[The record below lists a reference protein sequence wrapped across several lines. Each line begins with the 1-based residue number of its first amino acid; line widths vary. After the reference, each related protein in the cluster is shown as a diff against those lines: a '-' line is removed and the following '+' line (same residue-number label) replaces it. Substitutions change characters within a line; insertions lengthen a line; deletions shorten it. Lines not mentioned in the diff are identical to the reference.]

1 MSVGLLPRFAPQSFS
16 TDILVDLTARRLTE
30 AELSAHLSAFVDV
43 VSPTQSVTVAVGSI
57 AGAGRRDERSRFDMF
72 DGPPAEALRHAVRG
86 AAERR
91 RALAIVRGLWM
102 PSGGL
107 LGGLADL
114 VSLDP
119 LIGSFQPRFAASDD
133 DGIWIL
139 PGAAE
144 GGSNGRMARRFL
156 PLLPDTLITPELS
169 AACILLSPAAVLA
182 ADISMQDTM
191 EAAIALTLV
200 SLRRRGFRNV
210 VSNRLVASCA
220 LPRDAV
226 YPRLDQIE
234 RQIVAST
241 YPDVGRAA
249 TWRDRLPQRRFEEIL
264 SGSFSADGRPRLLI
278 DCRGMQP
285 GHNGTAHSMLG
296 YLKGLEELSPGWD
309 IEVAVQPAAA
319 AFHRIYEVCNRLQ
332 VNIGQPTGPYLAS
345 VTLNQPFSL
354 EVIAELHRVSC
365 LLVHNM
371 LDTIAWDII
380 WQFNDRLSSVWDFI
394 ARHADGL
401 LFISKFSQDRFAL
414 RFSPLPEVRQ
424 TVAHLS
430 FSPEETVGGDGPV
443 SNRDP
448 YILLVGNEY
457 DHKDIGR
464 TLRVLVD
471 AFPFTRITVIGTNHA
486 PSANVTAMPSGYIEP
501 AELHRLFVGASVI
514 VFPSFY
520 EGFGLPAMYG
530 LACGR
535 TVAVR
540 KSEIWNEI
548 AGHTRTAGALVPFED
563 DADLTDVV
571 GRALHGHPPDGLPQG
586 GLIPANGSPA
596 KWRDCA
602 GRIIELLEQLRP
614 NISYRRWQERD
625 SAIDL
630 MNSQAT

>member
-1 MSVGLLPRFAPQSFS
+1 MPVDLLPRFGPQSFS
-16 TDILVDLTARRLTE
+16 TDIFVDLSGCSLPE
-30 AELSAHLSAFVDV
+30 AELSAHLSACVDAI
-43 VSPTQSVTVAVGSI
+43 SPTQCVTVAVGSI
-57 AGAGRRDERSRFDMF
+57 EGAGRRDQRSRFDIF
-72 DGPPAEALRHAVRG
+72 DGPPAEALRYAVR
-86 AAERR
+86 AAADRR
-91 RALAIVRGLWM
+91 RALVIVRGLWM
-102 PSGGL
+102 PSGEL

-133 DGIWIL
+133 EGIWIL
-139 PGAAE
+139 PSETGEGANE
-144 GGSNGRMARRFL
+144 RMPRKFL
-156 PLLPDTLITPELS
+156 PLLPEILITPELY

-182 ADISMQDTM
+182 ADVPALDTID
-191 EAAIALTLV
+191 AAVALTLV

-210 VSNRLVASCA
+210 VSNRLVATSTLA
-220 LPRDAV
+220 RDV
-226 YPRLDQIE
+226 IYPRLNQTE
-234 RQIVAST
+234 RQIVTST

-296 YLKGLEELSPGWD
+296 YLKGLQELSPGWD

-319 AFHRIYEVCNRLQ
+319 AFHRVYEVCNRLR
-332 VNIGQPTGPYLAS
+332 VNIGQPMGPYLAS

-380 WQFNDRLSSVWDFI
+380 WQFNDRLGSVWDFI
-394 ARHADGL
+394 ARYADGL
-401 LFISKFSQDRFAL
+401 IFISKFSQDRFTL
-414 RFSPLPEVRQ
+414 RFSPSPEVRQ

-430 FSPEETVGGDGPV
+430 FCPEETAGSDGQAFD
-443 SNRDP
+443 REP

-464 TLRVLVD
+464 TLGVLVD
-471 AFPFTRITVIGTNHA
+471 AFPFTRTIVIGSNHA
-486 PSANVTAMPSGYIEP
+486 PSANVTAMPSGYIDP
-501 AELHRLFVGASVI
+501 AELHRLFIGAAVI

-520 EGFGLPAMYG
+520 EGFGLPPMYG
-530 LACGR
+530 LARGR

-548 AGHTRTAGALVPFED
+548 AAHTRTVGALVPFED
-563 DADLTDVV
+563 DADLTEVV
-571 GRALHGHPPDGLPQG
+571 GRALHGLPPKGLPQG

-602 GRIIELLEQLRP
+602 GRIIELLEQLRS
-614 NISYRRWQERD
+614 NISYRRWRERD

-630 MNSQAT
+630 MNSQGT